1 MADIMD
7 VMDLTYCEGA
17 RLLQHSHADIGS
29 ILLQRPNG
37 GLICQ
42 HCYLVVADANDV
54 NAITPDQDWALLV
67 SCHVQAC
74 GSLHDR
80 RAAYSCYACLETGKA
95 SVETT
100 MAELKAHLQV
110 CELIRDIRLSGKY
123 RGQVQG
129 YPTMS
134 SPVSRGS
141 VREPETN
148 PLSTAADMDSAA
160 SRHRP
165 DRTKTA
171 QSLISA
177 RDAPL
182 DPFAHA
188 QDVPGTSAP
197 QSHVETPQE
206 HNPPLPSRLKS
217 KAPTNAETIYSPPM
231 VRRPEQPV
239 QSHTTRQRAP
249 DMYNIPGGFP
259 GPNAAAVD
267 SRTSS
272 LHDHSSTVPRR
283 KEVRTEVPGPS
294 QASSAETKSFPTAP
308 SRAPPAPPV
317 LSSPAPPPY
326 HQGRD
331 THGSVQHSVPV
342 GPQSPSSNTN
352 TGPDP
357 VKIQQL
363 VSFGIPRMD
372 AEYLLSR
379 TGGDVNA
386 AAELQLSEM
395 GSLNGH
401 ARETAPQTPQGGTF
415 SAPLGSNP
423 VDRRNHW
430 RSK

>member
-1 MADIMD
+1 
-7 VMDLTYCEGA
+7 MDLTYCEGA
-17 RLLQHSHADIGS
+17 RLLQDSQADISS
-29 ILLQRPNG
+29 ILVQRPNG
-37 GLICQ
+37 GLVCQ
-42 HCYLVVADANDV
+42 HCYLVVADASDV
-54 NAITPDQDWALLV
+54 NAIAPDQDWALLV

-110 CELIRDIRLSGKY
+110 CELIRDIKLSGQY
-123 RGQVQG
+123 RGQG
-129 YPTMS
+129 FPTPS
-134 SPVSRGS
+134 SPVSRDG
-141 VREPETN
+141 VQKPEMT
-148 PLSTAADMDSAA
+148 PRPTAAAA
-160 SRHRP
+160 RHP
-165 DRTKTA
+165 TGKTETA
-171 QSLISA
+171 RSPNNA

-182 DPFAHA
+182 NPFAHA
-188 QDVPGTSAP
+188 QDVPATTVQP
-197 QSHVETPQE
+197 LPSHFEDPLEPT
-206 HNPPLPSRLKS
+206 PPLPSRPKS
-217 KAPTNAETIYSPPM
+217 RAPTNAETMYTPPT
-231 VRRPEQPV
+231 VRRPEQSVHPNIARP
-239 QSHTTRQRAP
+239 HAP

-259 GPNAAAVD
+259 GHNAAVPD
-267 SRTSS
+267 SRASS
-272 LHDHSSTVPRR
+272 LHDYSPTVPRR
-283 KEVRTEVPGPS
+283 KEVRTDVPGPS
-294 QASSAETKSFPTAP
+294 HASSTETKSFPTAP

-326 HQGRD
+326 HQGKD
-331 THGSVQHSVPV
+331 THGNDHQSAPV
-342 GPQSPSSNTN
+342 ASQSSTSNTY

-395 GSLNGH
+395 GSLSGH
-401 ARETAPQTPQGGTF
+401 ARETAPQTPRSGAF
-415 SAPLGSNP
+415 PAPLGSNP
-423 VDRRNHW
+423 VDRRNHR